1 MSISQLSLTDFR
13 NLQSA
18 TLDFHSA
25 INLISGNNGSGK
37 TSLLEAIFVLCQA
50 HSFRNHQLK
59 KAIQHSKNNFLLFG
73 RFTDYKAGLSKSDK
87 KLEIRID
94 GENVKRRSII
104 VSKTPISIV
113 NANSFNLII
122 GSPEERRKYVD
133 WCLFHVEPGYAENW
147 LKFRHALKQRNQ
159 LLKTRK
165 DLSLLDYWNG
175 YLVEPSLVLQEL
187 RVSIC
192 KKITVFLREE
202 MSNLLADMLITIA
215 YKQGWDEDLSL
226 LQSLENNRERDIRS
240 GFTNAGIHRDNL
252 TILADGKSA
261 AEVLSRGQ
269 LKRLS
274 LGLIVASLRLV
285 SSESERPI
293 ILLID
298 DLHAEMDEVALQKV
312 YQELL
317 SINLQLFITNI
328 DNRIPEYL
336 RGKDFKMFHVEH
348 GKISVRKPSQ

>member
-18 TLDFHSA
+18 TLNFHSS
-25 INLISGNNGSGK
+25 INLISGDNASGK
-37 TSLLEAIFVLCQA
+37 TSLLEAIFVLCQG

-59 KAIQHSKNNFLLFG
+59 KTIQHNKSKFLLFG

-94 GENVKRRSII
+94 GEDVKRRSIL

-113 NANSFNLII
+113 NANSFNLIT
-122 GSPEERRKYVD
+122 GPPEERRKYVD

-159 LLKTRK
+159 LLKTRR
-165 DLSLLDYWNG
+165 DLSLLDYWDE
-175 YLVEPSLVLQEL
+175 YLVQPSLVLHDL

-192 KKITVFLREE
+192 KKLTQFLREE
-202 MSNLLADMLITIA
+202 MAGLLADMQITIA
-215 YKQGWDEDLSL
+215 YKQGWDEGLSL
-226 LQSLENNRERDIRS
+226 LQSLKNNKERDIRS
-240 GFTNAGIHRDNL
+240 GFTNIGIHRDNL

-285 SSESERPI
+285 SSETDRPI

-298 DLHAEMDEVALQKV
+298 DLHAEMDETAQQIV

-317 SINLQLFITNI
+317 NIDLQLFITNI
-328 DNRIPEYL
+328 DNRIPKPL
-336 RGKDFKMFHVEH
+336 HGKDFKMFHVEH